1 MSPATIHSGYRLING
16 PPSVS
21 DYLSLR
27 LGSGLSPRT
36 EAQAVLALKG
46 GWCAYH
52 VVHEQSGATVGMGR
66 VISDGGWYFHVMDIA
81 VLPEHQRKGLGNVIM
96 TAIMDHIRQEA
107 VPGAYVNLLADPPG
121 RSLYRKHGFLE
132 TALRGVGMG
141 VLASLNQI
149 GF

>member
-1 MSPATIHSGYRLING
+1 MSPAAIHSGYRLING

-27 LGSGLSPRT
+27 LGSGLSPKT
-36 EAQAVLALKG
+36 EAQAVPALKG

-52 VVHEQSGATVGMGR
+52 VVHEQSGATVGTGR
-66 VISDGGWYFHVMDIA
+66 VISDGGVVFPCDRYIA
-81 VLPEHQRKGLGNVIM
+81 VLPEHQRKGLGDAIM

-121 RSLYRKHGFLE
+121 RSLYRKHGFME
-132 TALRGVGMG
+132 TAPGEVGMG
-141 VLASLNQI
+141 VWLP
-149 GF
+149 

>member
-1 MSPATIHSGYRLING
+1 MSPATVHSGYRLISG

-27 LGSGLSPRT
+27 LGSGLSPKT

-66 VISDGGWYFHVMDIA
+66 VISDGGWYFHVIDIA
-81 VLPEHQRKGLGNVIM
+81 VLPEHQRKGLGDVIM
-96 TAIMDHIRQEA
+96 TAIMDHIRQKA

-121 RSLYRKHGFLE
+121 RSLYRKTWFLGDG
-132 TALRGVGMG
+132 TRGGG
-141 VLASLNQI
+141 DGGLASLNQI
-149 GF
+149 